1 MRHSCIPRSL
11 GLLALALALSAVMVL
26 PGCASVGVHQ
36 QRLVSKPNMLFTDAA
51 VFSYGPKLLV
61 QMEPGS
67 AATGGAQAAGCTSCR

>member
-1 MRHSCIPRSL
+1 MNKVRSRIRRSV
-11 GLLALALALSAVMVL
+11 GLLASALAAAMIL

-36 QRLVSKPNMLFTDAA
+36 QRLVSKPNMLFTDSA
-51 VFSYGPKLLV
+51 VFIYSPKLLV